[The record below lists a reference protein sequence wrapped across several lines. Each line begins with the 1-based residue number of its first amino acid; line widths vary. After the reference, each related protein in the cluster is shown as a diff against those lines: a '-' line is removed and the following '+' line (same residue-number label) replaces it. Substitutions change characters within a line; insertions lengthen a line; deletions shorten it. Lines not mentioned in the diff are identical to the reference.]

1 MTVKVFSHHMVII
14 DFLGK
19 SGLAQRFNAH
29 NVNIFKKKRS
39 HSRVLPPNI
48 PTQVC
53 GDKGLYTTN
62 STYEANLNDVLSSI
76 SSNKE
81 TENGFYNF
89 SFGTEPDKVYAIG
102 LCGGNV
108 KPDICRS
115 CLNDSRYR
123 LTQLCQNQKEAIGW
137 NDNCMLRFSN
147 RSIFGIMETQPLELI
162 ITKSVSDLSGNKQLQ
177 PLFDSMK
184 SEAAS
189 GTSRKFATRN
199 LSTIYVL
206 VQCTPDLLEAACSDC
221 LDNIYLNIPDGTE
234 VGRFYTPSCNYRFE
248 SYSSP
253 PPPLSASPLPSPII
267 SPTKGKERKKARTA
281 IIIAVPSVI
290 AMMLT
295 IGTFIF
301 LRMKKSM
308 DNFEIVEGIQS
319 VESLQ
324 YDLSTIR
331 AATNNF
337 SDANKLGKGGFGIVY
352 KGNLLNGQE
361 IAVKRL
367 SRNSQ
372 QGDFEFKNEVLLVVK
387 LQHRNL
393 VRLLGFCLEGN
404 ERLLIY
410 EFVPNGSLDYN
421 IFDPMKR
428 AHIDWE
434 RRYKIIK
441 GFARGLLYLHE
452 DSRLWIIHRDLKAS
466 NILLDAEMNPKI
478 SDFGMARMFVVDQ
491 TEGSTNRIVGT
502 YGYMAPEYAMLGQF
516 SIKSDVFS
524 YGVLILEVLS
534 GQKITHF
541 HDGENSGYLLSY
553 AWKNWRE
560 ETTSNL
566 IDPTLR
572 GGPITEILRCIKIGL
587 LCVQEN
593 ASDRPSMTSVV
604 LMLNGNL
611 DPIPT
616 PTQPASFVQSNIV
629 SSTSVQND
637 KSYDVTNTEA
647 TITELCPR

>member
-1 MTVKVFSHHMVII
+1 MF
-14 DFLGK
+14 
-19 SGLAQRFNAH
+19 A
-29 NVNIFKKKRS
+29 
-39 HSRVLPPNI
+39 
-48 PTQVC
+48 QVC

-267 SPTKGKERKKARTA
+267 SPTKGLVKSSQRDTVVGEGREKLGGDGVAAAVSYNQANPKEQECNGNGQGDNLGNIQDKG
-281 IIIAVPSVI
+281 INVNVI
-290 AMMLT
+290 SAHVET
-295 IGTFIF
+295 
-301 LRMKKSM
+301 
-308 DNFEIVEGIQS
+308 DVEGLAPS
-319 VESLQ
+319 CMRNCSLEGSMSINASKV
-324 YDLSTIR
+324 DLTLHGKGHVIHGKLEHVDGVNDGIKDIKTRPKWTRLARMTDGHDSSSMSEPNTL
-331 AATNNF
+331 
-337 SDANKLGKGGFGIVY
+337 LGKRGV
-352 KGNLLNGQE
+352 
-361 IAVKRL
+361 
-367 SRNSQ
+367 Q
-372 QGDFEFKNEVLLVVK
+372 Q
-387 LQHRNL
+387 
-393 VRLLGFCLEGN
+393 
-404 ERLLIY
+404 
-410 EFVPNGSLDYN
+410 
-421 IFDPMKR
+421 
-428 AHIDWE
+428 
-434 RRYKIIK
+434 
-441 GFARGLLYLHE
+441 
-452 DSRLWIIHRDLKAS
+452 
-466 NILLDAEMNPKI
+466 
-478 SDFGMARMFVVDQ
+478 
-491 TEGSTNRIVGT
+491 
-502 YGYMAPEYAMLGQF
+502 
-516 SIKSDVFS
+516 
-524 YGVLILEVLS
+524 
-534 GQKITHF
+534 
-541 HDGENSGYLLSY
+541 
-553 AWKNWRE
+553 RE
-560 ETTSNL
+560 EHIGAEAEERTS
-566 IDPTLR
+566 
-572 GGPITEILRCIKIGL
+572 K
-587 LCVQEN
+587 
-593 ASDRPSMTSVV
+593 
-604 LMLNGNL
+604 
-611 DPIPT
+611 
-616 PTQPASFVQSNIV
+616 
-629 SSTSVQND
+629 
-637 KSYDVTNTEA
+637 
-647 TITELCPR
+647 